1 MGKTPSPTEIAML
14 LQDALN
20 QQALSAA
27 LHLNYPMC
35 EATTFAIGGPA
46 DALVEPSSEAAI
58 IAIAQT
64 CKENDIPLRVLGFGS
79 NILVADTGLR
89 GVVMRFT
96 ESFTDVSIDTTDM
109 TITAQAGASNAYVSQ
124 QACAAGLSGYEFAC
138 GIPGSIGGAALMNA
152 GAYGGDFSS
161 VGKTVRCLTPS
172 CEIVELTSKEA
183 QWSYR
188 HSAMQDNQY
197 LIVSATLQLHPD
209 DPSDIQARIDN
220 LTYQRTSKQ
229 PLEAPSA
236 GSTFKRPE
244 GYFVGQL
251 IEEAGLKG
259 YRIGGAQV
267 SEKHTGFVV
276 NSDHASA
283 QDVCD
288 LIAHIQAVIKEKNDV
303 ELHPEVRF
311 WGFED

>member
-1 MGKTPSPTEIAML
+1 
-14 LQDALN
+14 
-20 QQALSAA
+20 
-27 LHLNYPMC
+27 
-35 EATTFAIGGPA
+35 
-46 DALVEPSSEAAI
+46 
-58 IAIAQT
+58 
-64 CKENDIPLRVLGFGS
+64 
-79 NILVADTGLR
+79 
-89 GVVMRFT
+89 
-96 ESFTDVSIDTTDM
+96 
-109 TITAQAGASNAYVSQ
+109 
-124 QACAAGLSGYEFAC
+124 
-138 GIPGSIGGAALMNA
+138 
-152 GAYGGDFSS
+152 
-161 VGKTVRCLTPS
+161 
-172 CEIVELTSKEA
+172 
-183 QWSYR
+183 
-188 HSAMQDNQY
+188 MQDNQY

-209 DPSDIQARIDN
+209 NPSDIQARIDD

-276 NSDHASA
+276 NKDNASA

-288 LIAHIQAVIKEKNDV
+288 LIAHIQTVIKEKNNV

>member
-1 MGKTPSPTEIAML
+1 MGKTPSPTEIATL
-14 LQDALN
+14 LQDAFN
-20 QQALSAA
+20 QQDLSAA

-46 DALVEPSSEAAI
+46 DVLVEPSSEAAI

-96 ESFTDVSIDTTDM
+96 ESFTDVSVDTTDM
-109 TITAQAGASNAYVSQ
+109 TITAQAGASNAHVSE

-172 CEIVELTSKEA
+172 CEIIELTNKEA

-209 DPSDIQARIDN
+209 NPSDIQARIDD

-276 NSDHASA
+276 NKDNASA

-288 LIAHIQAVIKEKNDV
+288 LIAHIQTVIKEKNNV